1 MSLNENEYRGTHGN
15 LRLGRVCKTNGGNAR
30 RTKNPPALAVGSV
43 KGGVNLFTYKDRTW
57 CSANCA
63 ADGSCGRMLMPED
76 RKEISEQGWLVSFS
90 DFSGSCELYIPGEEA
105 GNAT

>member
-1 MSLNENEYRGTHGN
+1 
-15 LRLGRVCKTNGGNAR
+15 
-30 RTKNPPALAVGSV
+30 
-43 KGGVNLFTYKDRTW
+43 
-57 CSANCA
+57 
-63 ADGSCGRMLMPED
+63 MLMPED